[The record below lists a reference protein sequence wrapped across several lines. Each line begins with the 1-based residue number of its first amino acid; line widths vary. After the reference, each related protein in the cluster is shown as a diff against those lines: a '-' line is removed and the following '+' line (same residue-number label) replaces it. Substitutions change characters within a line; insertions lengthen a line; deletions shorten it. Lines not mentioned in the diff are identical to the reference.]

1 MFDRFYRTMMAEE
14 GRDEALGLGLPLA
27 KQFIEA
33 HGGTIGVQSEP
44 GMGTTV
50 SIRLPRQF

>member
-1 MFDRFYRTMMAEE
+1 MFDRFYRTVVAEE

-44 GMGTTV
+44 GVGTTV
-50 SIRLPRQF
+50 SIRLPRQA